1 MKIGFKNFN
10 KRNFKYGSFATL
22 FTVIFIV
29 IVVVLNYL
37 ATTLA
42 ETYPLKIDLTNNS
55 VFKLQSQTKTVLSSL
70 KQNITITV
78 LLSGKTYVGVIAAAA
93 GSELSGADA
102 AEKEIDQII
111 KQYPLNSKKVKVN
124 YLDLKTNPQL
134 AAEYPNDTLG
144 EGSIIVTSKLRSRV
158 LALSDL
164 INIDTSQEQEGGP
177 DTIPSQKAEDAI
189 TSAIFYVTSP
199 TTDKVVFTTG
209 HKESTTVTS
218 FQNLLKSNAFD
229 VSSQDITT
237 TKIDPTTKYIVIAA
251 PQVDFTDAEI
261 KTLNDFLDNGEQ
273 FGKNVMI
280 FFSSSAP
287 ALPKLDEFAQ
297 NWGIKVG
304 TGYVYDTTNSL
315 PNYPTVILATL
326 TDTDIYQDLIS
337 QGLKT
342 VVPASCPLDVT
353 FTTKDT
359 RTTSLLIQS
368 NSTAQLFTP
377 SATDPTKAP
386 TDADP
391 KNTYTLMAMCKNQ
404 RYDTNN
410 VELTSAVVV
419 GGSEDFLD
427 DNVGLLSEPSLSNAG
442 AIIKVMNSLSGA
454 TTTLSILPVTVTP
467 NTFTPT
473 ATQSSLF
480 FLLFVVVIPI
490 AVFIFGIIIWS
501 RRKKL

>member
-1 MKIGFKNFN
+1 MATNKSKLAKIALPDDDGKPNTFGWLQIEKKSASEL
-10 KRNFKYGSFATL
+10 KRLAIKSPIAMGSL
-22 FTVIFIV
+22 MYMV
-29 IVVVLNYL
+29 
-37 ATTLA
+37 
-42 ETYPLKIDLTNNS
+42 ERMSRSNS
-55 VFKLQSQTKTVLSSL
+55 LM
-70 KQNITITV
+70 
-78 LLSGKTYVGVIAAAA
+78 VGQEVIAADLGVSARSVSAA
-93 GSELSGADA
+93 IAL
-102 AEKEIDQII
+102 
-111 KQYPLNSKKVKVN
+111 
-124 YLDLKTNPQL
+124 LDKLQFI
-134 AAEYPNDTLG
+134 E
-144 EGSIIVTSKLRSRV
+144 VT
-158 LALSDL
+158 
-164 INIDTSQEQEGGP
+164 
-177 DTIPSQKAEDAI
+177 
-189 TSAIFYVTSP
+189 
-199 TTDKVVFTTG
+199 
-209 HKESTTVTS
+209 
-218 FQNLLKSNAFD
+218 
-229 VSSQDITT
+229 
-237 TKIDPTTKYIVIAA
+237 
-251 PQVDFTDAEI
+251 
-261 KTLNDFLDNGEQ
+261 
-273 FGKNVMI
+273 
-280 FFSSSAP
+280 
-287 ALPKLDEFAQ
+287 
-297 NWGIKVG
+297 KVG